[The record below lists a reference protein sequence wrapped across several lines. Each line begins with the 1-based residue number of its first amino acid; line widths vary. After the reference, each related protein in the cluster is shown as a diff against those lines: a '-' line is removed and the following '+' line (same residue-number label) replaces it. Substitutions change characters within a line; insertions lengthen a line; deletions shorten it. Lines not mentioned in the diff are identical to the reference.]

1 VPAGSFFL
9 VKRDVIV
16 CSFYTPDDYYATHAS
31 ELNEQLSSLGIAT
44 ELLEI
49 HKKPGEDWADTTRR
63 KIGFIRDVCH
73 RHPEKMVFW
82 IDVDCRITHLPEYIS
97 NSTADLIGFQR
108 SFGNPLQIGY
118 HNRTRFWEPS
128 FWGVNATPQGRK
140 LVEDAYQLEQRAT
153 LKATDDYFLE
163 EAWRG
168 NARNLTFQLIP
179 SSAVIRNGK
188 LVEPDS
194 KDAFFVFGSSGNV
207 ADFRDKVVQHGAGKR
222 QSPRRLLLKRAKQL
236 EKALPDSIRQ
246 PLRRIADGIGITD
259 VLTQGRLRT
268 IDPERS
274 RLLGQIMGGSMKGDG
289 RLFQESLATFEKKFV
304 PSHGELSII
313 QSAQAFISYSGRAS
327 SKRVRLAWWAKPFPG
342 NFGDWL
348 SPLILSHFTDAKIVL
363 QPPVKPTT
371 TKHIFALGSIGRFIK
386 SKSVV
391 LGTGISSDD
400 VALNRKARY
409 ISVRGPLTA
418 AVVKRSGGPE
428 VTAFGDTGL
437 LLSKVIPAKR
447 GVTNGKIGFVRHFS
461 QISANLQLPVNFQE
475 LSVLMSRR
483 EDIEQFVQKLV
494 EFDAVVTSAM
504 HVMITCQSY
513 GIPCALVTFEGHE
526 ENVHGSGMKY
536 EDYALGAEVEVVNPA
551 VVPLNMK
558 TYDFS
563 KIIRPISV
571 SEAKKDEV
579 EAHIKKALAEVLH

>member
-1 VPAGSFFL
+1 MI
-9 VKRDVIV
+9 RDVIV
-16 CSFYTPDDYYATHAS
+16 CSFYTPDDYYANHAR
-31 ELNEQLSSLGIAT
+31 ELREQLADLGIAT

-49 HKKPGEDWADTTRR
+49 QKKPGEDWADTTRR

-73 RHPEKMVFW
+73 QHPDKMVFW
-82 IDVDCRITHLPEYIS
+82 IDVDCRITHLPDYIS

-128 FWGVNATPQGRK
+128 FWGINATPQGRK

-168 NARNLTFQLIP
+168 NSRNLTFQLIP

-188 LVEPDS
+188 LIEPDS

-207 ADFRDKVVQHGAGKR
+207 AEFKDKVVQHGAGKK
-222 QSPRRLLLKRAKQL
+222 QSPRRQLLKKAKQL

-246 PLRRIADGIGITD
+246 PLRRIADSIGITD

-274 RLLGQIMGGSMKGDG
+274 KLLGQILGGGMGGDRK
-289 RLFQESLATFEKKFV
+289 LFEEAKAAFNSKFV
-304 PSHGELSII
+304 PSHGEASNIE
-313 QSAQAFISYSGRAS
+313 AAEAFMTYSGKQS
-327 SKRVRLAWWAKPFPG
+327 DKTLKLCWWAKPFPG

-348 SPLILSHFTDAKIVL
+348 SPLIVSHFTDAKVVM
-363 QPPVKPTT
+363 QSTTRPTT
-371 TKHIFALGSIGRFIK
+371 KKHMFALGSIGRFIK
-386 SKSVV
+386 SSSVV
-391 LGTGISSDD
+391 LGTGISSPD
-400 VALNRKARY
+400 VELNRKATY

-418 AVVKRSGGPE
+418 EVLRKSGGPN
-428 VTAFGDTGL
+428 VTAFGDPGL
-437 LLSKVIPAKR
+437 VLSRIIPVERGKTNKR
-447 GVTNGKIGFVRHFS
+447 IAFIRHFS
-461 QISANLQLPVNFQE
+461 HISAKLTLPKNFDE
-475 LSVLMSRR
+475 LSVLMSRK
-483 EDIEQFVQKLV
+483 EDIEDFVKRLCQYQ
-494 EFDAVVTSAM
+494 AVVTSAM

-513 GIPCALVTFEGHE
+513 GIPCALVTFEGYE

-536 EDYALGAEVEVVNPA
+536 EDYALGAGVEVMNPT
-551 VVPLNMK
+551 VVPVDLSG
-558 TYDFS
+558 YDF
-563 KIIRPISV
+563 KRIIREISV
-571 SEAKKDEV
+571 SEEKKDEV
-579 EAHIKKALAEVLH
+579 IEHIRMAISEALK